1 MPDLRVELY
10 LAALTRELTD
20 AGSPDALNVTI
31 SVDGVDV
38 VVAEF
43 VGDHPEKQ
51 GYLQSAGMT
60 IPLAPQVLTNNSVRV
75 GIRGDDAWRP
85 QHILLFGDFSDV
97 ENYPNTRR
105 FVPPI
110 AMETDLTRWLSS
122 DADEGRL
129 TIPLRLVGR
138 GNSLTVINRLLL
150 LVRTADVRYAGTDSN
165 VRIVVTDQAGH
176 LRVSEL
182 ITEAQPDTQQDDLER
197 AVSNWYYIPV
207 TTPFTES
214 DLRPGGIEL
223 VIDGDDVWTPE
234 KLFLFGLDTSV
245 GRPANLVPLKSYP
258 TWRDGPLSA
267 NPNEGKT
274 KVVL

>member
-1 MPDLRVELY
+1 MPDLRVGLR

-20 AGSPDALNVTI
+20 AGSPDALNVSI

-38 VVAEF
+38 AVAEF

-51 GYLQSAGMT
+51 GYLQKATMT
-60 IPLAPQVLTNNSVRV
+60 MPLAPQVLTNNSARV

-85 QHILLFGDFSDV
+85 QHILLFGHFVDV
-97 ENYPNTRR
+97 ENYPNTRQ
-105 FVPPI
+105 FVAPI

-129 TIPLRLVGR
+129 TLPLRLVGS
-138 GNSLTVINRLLL
+138 GNYLTVIRRLLL

-165 VRIVVTDQAGH
+165 VRIVVTDKNGQ

-197 AVSNWYYIPV
+197 GVSNWYYIPV
-207 TTPFTES
+207 KTPFTES
-214 DLRPGGIEL
+214 DLGLGGIEL

-234 KLFLFGLDTSV
+234 LLYLFGVDTLV
-245 GRPANLVPLKSYP
+245 GRPTNLVPLKYYE

-267 NPNEGKT
+267 NPSEGKA